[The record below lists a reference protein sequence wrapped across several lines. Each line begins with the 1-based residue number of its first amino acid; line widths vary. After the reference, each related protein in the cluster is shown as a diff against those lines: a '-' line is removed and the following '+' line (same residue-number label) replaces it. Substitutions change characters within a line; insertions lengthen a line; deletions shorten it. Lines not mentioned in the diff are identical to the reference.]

1 MKEKLT
7 KECSMEFYGLLG
19 EKLSHSLSPQ
29 IHNRIFDLIG
39 IEGAYKLFP
48 IPKDKVKKVGESIKI
63 FGIYLLSGDR
73 KSTRLNSSHVI

>member
-29 IHNRIFDLIG
+29 IHKRIFDLIG

-48 IPKDKVKKVGESIKI
+48 VPKDKVKKLGEGIKV
-63 FGIYLLSGDR
+63 FGIRGMNAVSYKHLR
-73 KSTRLNSSHVI
+73 AHET